1 MGLQY
6 IFSVTYILARK
17 RQLMKIIIIIS
28 GKNYY
33 VFYAFLSKLELHQI
47 KYDLFIKFLGKL
59 FERVIFTFCFD
70 KTS

>member
-1 MGLQY
+1 MPCSPTVYLMGLQY

-33 VFYAFLSKLELHQI
+33 VFYTFLSKLELLIQYSDI
-47 KYDLFIKFLGKL
+47 
-59 FERVIFTFCFD
+59 
-70 KTS
+70 